1 MMARKVLHTLFGVL
15 LLGVLA
21 TSSIGAMPDARK
33 TTYFTFSKAVQVHG
47 VMLNPGTYTFEI
59 MNPDTSADVVRIS
72 NRNRSKLHVMTLT
85 RAIERPRS
93 GDLKPAIMLGEA
105 SASAPAVVK
114 AWFADGETRGREF
127 LY

>member
-1 MMARKVLHTLFGVL
+1 MMARKALHTLFGVL
-15 LLGVLA
+15 LLGALA
-21 TSSIGAMPDARK
+21 TSSIGAMDARK

-47 VMLNPGTYTFEI
+47 VMLNPGTYAFEI
-59 MNPDTSADVVRIS
+59 MNPESSADVVRIS
-72 NRNRSKLHVMTLT
+72 SRNRAKHHVMALT
-85 RAIERPRS
+85 RAIDRPRT

-105 SASAPAVVK
+105 SASTPAVVK